1 MLYLL
6 KLVLSGALLCSSF
19 SFTQSHPELANIH
32 SKSLSKNGVPNSQR
46 SENWGKENGVPNLQ
60 RSENWGK
67 EDWDQKD
74 FNFDFDSVSFD
85 EDEDDLFMNEYLDTT
100 GMDRI
105 CRTINPA
112 EIMVIL
118 NLLGVPSILQ
128 EPLFLHTNILNKR
141 SLLDQPIFEPDRPE
155 FPGKWVV
162 GLNAFA
168 RKTTRSNFTRNSD
181 RIDSWVALSQD
192 SLIRKLERA
201 VDNANILSP
210 GIELDVAE
218 IFALFENMT
227 IEERQVGFMIH
238 GMKRW
243 RNVTLR
249 IMAPLYYQE
258 SNFSLTKKEQDEVAR
273 VLGAL
278 DPEEEKKFRKA
289 HFISDK
295 IGFGDTR
302 LEVDGTV
309 INRPSYKLR
318 VGGLATVPTAF
329 TWGAGFLGSS
339 FAKPSTLP
347 TFELE
352 PLFSAIEN
360 PNTECEAEAQR
371 ILRAFIF
378 DAFDRVAAD
387 LIDVPLGNRGHLGLG
402 MYTRSKIPF
411 GAFFDTWFAQRLK
424 IASRM
429 SIELFLPAREK
440 RFYINRI
447 NEQAFASHNFQ
458 DLDAAAQNVQFL
470 KEQAISR
477 LFLRAFDT
485 RIVPGVIFR
494 WNSGLYYKGDIFGFN
509 LGLDYWLQNKARISS
524 ISVLTKT
531 LQELDIPKAKQP
543 VAQQSKIFGAFL
555 FKIKAD
561 RCTYFFSINA
571 DASLNTKGL
580 GQDYSVALNFESS
593 F

>member
-1 MLYLL
+1 MMLYLL
-6 KLVLSGALLCSSF
+6 KLLLSGALLYSTYSCTQQLPESS
-19 SFTQSHPELANIH
+19 SIQP
-32 SKSLSKNGVPNSQR
+32 KSPSEMGVPSLEQR
-46 SENWGKENGVPNLQ
+46 EGWG
-60 RSENWGK
+60 
-67 EDWDQKD
+67 QKD
-74 FNFDFDSVSFD
+74 FDFDFDSVSFD
-85 EDEDDLFMNEYLDTT
+85 EEEDYLFMNEYLDTAAI
-100 GMDRI
+100 DRM
-105 CRTINPA
+105 CRVVNPA

-118 NLLGVPSILQ
+118 NHLGVPSILQ

-168 RKTTRSNFTRNSD
+168 RKTTRSNFTRSSD
-181 RIDSWVALSQD
+181 RLDSWLALAQN
-192 SLIRKLERA
+192 SLIGKLERA
-201 VDNANILSP
+201 IDNANLLSP
-210 GIELDVAE
+210 GFELDIAQ

-227 IEERQVGFMIH
+227 VEERQVGFMIH
-238 GMKRW
+238 GMKHW
-243 RNVTLR
+243 KNVTLR
-249 IMAPLYYQE
+249 IMAPLFYQE
-258 SNFSLTKKEQDEVAR
+258 SNFSLTKDEQDEVAR
-273 VLGAL
+273 VLGSM
-278 DPEEEKKFRKA
+278 DPEEEKRFRKA
-289 HFISDK
+289 HFVSDK

-302 LEVDGTV
+302 LEVDGV
-309 INRPSYKLR
+309 VVNRPSYKLR

-329 TWGAGFLGSS
+329 TWGSGFLGSS

-347 TFELE
+347 TFELG
-352 PLFSAIEN
+352 PIFSALEN
-360 PNTECEAEAQR
+360 PSTECEAEAWRTIQEFV
-371 ILRAFIF
+371 L
-378 DAFDRVAAD
+378 DAFDRIAAD

-402 MYTRSKIPF
+402 VYTRSKIPM

-429 SIELFLPAREK
+429 SVELFTPAREK

-447 NEQAFASHNFQ
+447 NEQAFASRNFENPFENPSE
-458 DLDAAAQNVQFL
+458 AASNVQFL

-509 LGLDYWLQNKARISS
+509 LGLDYWLQNKARFSS
-524 ISVLTKT
+524 ISVLSKT
-531 LQELDIPKAKQP
+531 LHELDIPKAKQS

-555 FKIKAD
+555 FKIKSD

-580 GQDYSVALNFESS
+580 GQDYSLALNFESS

>member
-1 MLYLL
+1 MMFFFL
-6 KLVLSGALLCSSF
+6 KLLLSGLLLCSAYVPIQSF
-19 SFTQSHPELANIH
+19 QES
-32 SKSLSKNGVPNSQR
+32 
-46 SENWGKENGVPNLQ
+46 SEHDHFAQ
-60 RSENWGK
+60 T
-67 EDWDQKD
+67 KD
-74 FNFDFDSVSFD
+74 FDFDFDSVSFD
-85 EDEDDLFMNEYLDTT
+85 EEDDYLFMNEYLDTT
-100 GMDRI
+100 GMDHISRA
-105 CRTINPA
+105 INPIA
-112 EIMVIL
+112 IMVIL
-118 NLLGVPSILQ
+118 NALGIPQVLQ

-168 RKTTRSNFTRNSD
+168 RKTTRSNFTRTSD
-181 RIDSWVALSQD
+181 RLDSWLALAQD
-192 SLIRKLERA
+192 SLISKLERA
-201 VDNANILSP
+201 IERANVLSP
-210 GIELDVAE
+210 GIDIDVDK
-218 IFALFENMT
+218 IFSLFRNMT
-227 IEERQVGFMIH
+227 VEERQVGFMIH

-249 IMAPLYYQE
+249 IMAPLFYQE
-258 SNFSLTKKEQDEVAR
+258 SNFSLTKKEQDEVGKELG
-273 VLGAL
+273 VLE
-278 DPEEEKKFRKA
+278 PEEEKRFRKA

-318 VGGLATVPTAF
+318 LGGLATVPTAF
-329 TWGAGFLGSS
+329 TWGGGFLGSS

-352 PLFSAIEN
+352 PIFDALES
-360 PNTECEAEAQR
+360 PSTEAEREAIL
-371 ILRAFIF
+371 ILRDFLL

-402 MYTRSKIPF
+402 VYARSKIPF
-411 GAFFDTWFAQRLK
+411 SAFFDTWFAQRLK
-424 IASRM
+424 FAGRT
-429 SIELFLPAREK
+429 SIELFAPAREK

-447 NEQAFASHNFQ
+447 NEQDFAEHNFE
-458 DLDAAAQNVQFL
+458 DFDMAAENVQFL

-485 RIVPGVIFR
+485 KVVPGVIFR
-494 WNSGLYYKGDIFGFN
+494 WNGGVYYKGDIFGFN

-524 ISVLTKT
+524 ISVSQKT
-531 LQELDIPKAKQP
+531 LHEIDVPKAKQP

>member
-1 MLYLL
+1 MMLYLL

-19 SFTQSHPELANIH
+19 SCIFPLTEPSDVQ
-32 SKSLSKNGVPNSQR
+32 SKSLSKSGD
-46 SENWGKENGVPNLQ
+46 PNLQ
-60 RSENWGK
+60 RSEDWGK
-67 EDWDQKD
+67 ESWGQKNVGIKD
-74 FNFDFDSVSFD
+74 FDFDFDSVSFD
-85 EDEDDLFMNEYLDTT
+85 EEDDIFMNEYLDTT
-100 GMDRI
+100 GIDHISRA
-105 CRTINPA
+105 INPA

-118 NLLGVPSILQ
+118 NLLEIPLILQ

-141 SLLDQPIFEPDRPE
+141 SLLDQPIFEPDRAE

-168 RKTTRSNFTRNSD
+168 RKTTRSNFTRGSD
-181 RIDSWVALSQD
+181 RLDSWLALTQD
-192 SLIRKLERA
+192 SLIRKLEHAIDRA
-201 VDNANILSP
+201 NVLSP
-210 GIELDVAE
+210 EFELDIAE

-227 IEERQVGFMIH
+227 VEERQVGCMVH

-278 DPEEEKKFRKA
+278 EPEEEKRFRKA
-289 HFISDK
+289 HFISDR

-302 LEVDGTV
+302 LEVDGV
-309 INRPSYKLR
+309 AINRPSYKLR
-318 VGGLATVPTAF
+318 VGGLATIPTAF

-347 TFELE
+347 IFELD
-352 PLFSAIEN
+352 PLFNALEN
-360 PNTECEAEAQR
+360 PCTESEQEAWR
-371 ILRAFIF
+371 IIREFVL
-378 DAFDRVAAD
+378 DAFDRIAAD
-387 LIDVPLGNRGHLGLG
+387 LLDFPLGNRGHLGLG
-402 MYTRSKIPF
+402 VYTRSKVPV

-429 SIELFLPAREK
+429 SIELFTPAREK

-447 NEQAFASHNFQ
+447 NEQAFASRNFENNP
-458 DLDAAAQNVQFL
+458 DEAASNVQFL
-470 KEQAISR
+470 KEQAIAR

-524 ISVLTKT
+524 ISVLPKT
-531 LQELDIPKAKQP
+531 LEQLDIPKAKQP

-555 FKIKAD
+555 FKIKSD
-561 RCTYFFSINA
+561 RCTYFFSVNA
-571 DASLNTKGL
+571 DASLSTKGL

>member
-1 MLYLL
+1 MMLYLL
-6 KLVLSGALLCSSF
+6 KLLLSGALLCSTY
-19 SFTQSHPELANIH
+19 SFTQHLPEPSSIQP
-32 SKSLSKNGVPNSQR
+32 KSFSEKEVPNPEQCEGWS
-46 SENWGKENGVPNLQ
+46 
-60 RSENWGK
+60 
-67 EDWDQKD
+67 QKD
-74 FNFDFDSVSFD
+74 FDFDFDSVSFD
-85 EDEDDLFMNEYLDTT
+85 EEDDYVFMNEYLDTT
-100 GMDRI
+100 AIDRM
-105 CRTINPA
+105 CRVINPA

-168 RKTTRSNFTRNSD
+168 RKTTRSNFTRGSD
-181 RIDSWVALSQD
+181 KLDSWLALSQD

-201 VDNANILSP
+201 IDNANVLTP
-210 GIELDVAE
+210 ELELDIAE

-227 IEERQVGFMIH
+227 VEERQVGFMIH

-249 IMAPLYYQE
+249 IMAPLFYQE
-258 SNFSLTKKEQDEVAR
+258 SNFSLTKDEQDEVAR
-273 VLGAL
+273 VLGSM

-309 INRPSYKLR
+309 VNRPSYKLR
-318 VGGLATVPTAF
+318 IGGLATVPTAF

-352 PLFSAIEN
+352 PIFSALEN
-360 PNTECEAEAQR
+360 PSTECEEEARRTVQEFV
-371 ILRAFIF
+371 L
-378 DAFDRVAAD
+378 DAFDRIAAD

-402 MYTRSKIPF
+402 VYTRSKIPMS
-411 GAFFDTWFAQRLK
+411 AFFDTWFAQRLK
-424 IASRM
+424 IANRM
-429 SIELFLPAREK
+429 SIELFTPAREK

-447 NEQAFASHNFQ
+447 NEQDFAGRNFENPFENPSE
-458 DLDAAAQNVQFL
+458 AASNVQFL

-524 ISVLTKT
+524 ISVLSKT
-531 LQELDIPKAKQP
+531 RQELDIPKVKQS

-580 GQDYSVALNFESS
+580 GQDYSLALNFESS